1 MAFNHIKEKIR
12 DKLDQP
18 LPDLL
23 LLPDGGGRKGTMDL
37 SSTLDPGMEVEEEEV
52 KGRDRGREISA
63 ETIKRQKEVCRD
75 HCSIQHC
82 HKLFLPSPLS
92 LLYS

>member
-12 DKLDQP
+12 EKLDQP

-23 LLPDGGGRKGTMDL
+23 LLPDGGGEGRKGTTDL

-52 KGRDRGREISA
+52 NGRDRGREISA

-75 HCSIQHC
+75 HCFYST
-82 HKLFLPSPLS
+82 LP
-92 LLYS
+92 